1 MHGGATPNAKK
12 AARERLIKLLP
23 QAIQRLEQLA
33 EQKDH
38 LPTSMMAVKEILA
51 RTIGPVNPAATQGP
65 TGPVINIGFLTPAAP
80 NVQVEVVESPAQ
92 DALPEGEDDTE
103 ASAEPEQ

>member
-1 MHGGATPNAKK
+1 MHGGATPKAKK

-23 QAIQRLEQLA
+23 QAITRLEQLS

-51 RTIGPVNPAATQGP
+51 RTLGPVNPSANQLPA
-65 TGPVINIGFLTPAAP
+65 GPVINIGFLTPAAP
-80 NVQVEVVESPAQ
+80 NVQVETVEQ
-92 DALPEGEDDTE
+92 QALPAAEGE
-103 ASAEPEQ
+103 